1 MTRLH
6 WLSVIWYKASV
17 RIDLLIALAGYFLL
31 LLIVGVFFARKTR
44 SLEGFFLASRDLGSM
59 LVFLSL
65 AASWIG
71 ASSTLVTV
79 DEAYSQGVSSFWVM
93 GLPAVLTALGFAF
106 VLAAPIR
113 RLPIITLPDLVEM
126 RYGRAVRHLASFLI
140 VWYMILL
147 AASQMV
153 ALGSFLGAILQIPYV
168 QALLFGTAVVVAYSV
183 VGGFFAVVL
192 TDSLQFFLLVGGI
205 FGLFFHL
212 AGRVSFGDAAAA
224 ALQGRGP
231 EFWQF
236 FHGWE
241 RNALVVLS
249 FVCAWT
255 VSPIVWQRIQAARTP
270 RHAQQGLLAAAFA
283 FLLIYAV
290 IVAIGILALP
300 LFLEHDF
307 DGPLLSAVVPS
318 VGALLS
324 GFLFVAVAAAIMSTL
339 DTAINTG
346 ALSLTRDVLQRLLR
360 RTSETDAL
368 ILSRASTVVMAV
380 LALLVATRFQSIL
393 QALGLASEILAEG
406 FFIPGIAMI
415 FLRRKLPAAGLLS
428 VCLGGGYAVC
438 VFCAAVGLLPLP
450 LPEWPY
456 SVPYGLGLSLAG
468 FLLGMVWDLALRPG
482 VDDI

>member
-1 MTRLH
+1 
-6 WLSVIWYKASV
+6 VVWYKTCV

-31 LLIVGVFFARKTR
+31 LLVVGLSFARKVR
-44 SLEGFFLASRDLGSM
+44 SLEGFFLASRDLGAT

-79 DEAYSQGVSSFWVM
+79 DEAYFQGISSFWVM
-93 GLPAVLTALGFAF
+93 GLPAVLTALGFALVF
-106 VLAAPIR
+106 AAPIR
-113 RLPIITLPDLVEM
+113 RLPILTLPDLVEM
-126 RYGRAVRHLASFLI
+126 RYGRTVRHLASFLI

-153 ALGSFLGAILQIPYV
+153 ALGSFLGAILRIPYV
-168 QALLFGTAVVVAYSV
+168 QALLLGTAVVVVYSV
-183 VGGFFAVVL
+183 IGGFFSVVL
-192 TDSLQFFLLVGGI
+192 TDGLQFFLLTGGI
-205 FGLFFHL
+205 VGLFFHL

-224 ALQGRGP
+224 ALQERGP
-231 EFWQF
+231 GFWDF
-236 FHGWE
+236 FQGWE

-255 VSPIVWQRIQAARTP
+255 ISPIVWQRIQAARTP
-270 RHAQQGLLAAAFA
+270 RHARQGLLVAALA

-290 IVAIGILALP
+290 IVAVGILALP
-300 LFLEHDF
+300 LFSEHGL
-307 DGPLLSAVVPS
+307 DGPLLSVVVPS
-318 VGALLS
+318 LGNLLS
-324 GFLFVAVAAAIMSTL
+324 GFLFVAVAAAVMSTL

-360 RTSETDAL
+360 RTSESDAL
-368 ILSRASTVVMAV
+368 MMSRGSTVVVAG

-406 FFIPGIAMI
+406 FFIPGVAML
-415 FLRRKLPAAGLLS
+415 FLRRRSPAAGLLS

-438 VFCAAVGLLPLP
+438 AFLSAAGVLALP

-456 SVPYGLGLSLAG
+456 SVPYGMGLSLAG
-468 FLLGMVWDLALRPG
+468 FLIGREWDRRRASPALRPES
-482 VDDI
+482 DEI